1 MYDCTGYMLVPLALE
16 GNVLLVIGGDEH
28 YKDEDE
34 KEKHFLSDW
43 ARKNISHQFRAEV
56 VDGRKSFIFSWNK
69 KHRSVH
75 EEALLHYFDP
85 SKKMQRFVYKPKSQ
99 PLPES
104 DEVNIDPPATVN
116 IQQEVY
122 MVRLVKLAKKTI
134 QFFFYIVNKYKPF
147 RV

>member
-1 MYDCTGYMLVPLALE
+1 MKTMYVVSRDCTALMLLHLVLD
-16 GNVLLVIGGDEH
+16 GNVLLVIGEDEN

-34 KEKHFLSDW
+34 QEKNFLSDW

-69 KHRSVH
+69 KHRPVH

-85 SKKMQRFVYKPKSQ
+85 SKKGHKFVYKPNSQ

-122 MVRLVKLAKKTI
+122 MAKLVKLAK
-134 QFFFYIVNKYKPF
+134 
-147 RV
+147 

>member
-1 MYDCTGYMLVPLALE
+1 MLVHLALD

-28 YKDEDE
+28 YKEEDE

-43 ARKNISHQFRAEV
+43 ARKNVCNQFRAEV

-69 KHRSVH
+69 KHRPVH
-75 EEALLHYFDP
+75 EDALLHYFDP
-85 SKKMQRFVYKPKSQ
+85 SKKGQKFVYKPKSQ
-99 PLPES
+99 PLPKS

-147 RV
+147 HV

>member
-1 MYDCTGYMLVPLALE
+1 MHCVHVNCFHLVLD

-43 ARKNISHQFRAEV
+43 ARKTISHQFRAEV

-69 KHRSVH
+69 KHRPVH
-75 EEALLHYFDP
+75 EEALLHYFDS
-85 SKKMQRFVYKPKSQ
+85 SKKGQKFKPTSQ

-104 DEVNIDPPATVN
+104 DEANIDPPSTVN
-116 IQQEVY
+116 IQQEVC
-122 MVRLVKLAKKTI
+122 LGL
-134 QFFFYIVNKYKPF
+134 
-147 RV
+147 